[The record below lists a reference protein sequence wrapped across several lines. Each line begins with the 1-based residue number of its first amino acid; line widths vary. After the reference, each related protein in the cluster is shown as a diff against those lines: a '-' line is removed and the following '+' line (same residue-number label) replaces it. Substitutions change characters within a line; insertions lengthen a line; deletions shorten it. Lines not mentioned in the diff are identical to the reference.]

1 MFYKNMW
8 SRSIWDKALAIP
20 RQICSYVRMRPRG
33 LALAFFVSVLVAP
46 FAHAASIQ
54 CTTADKSAWLPPAKV
69 KAMLEEH
76 GFTDVGAPK
85 PNDGNCYVVQA
96 TDNTG
101 AKKTLYLDPTDGAL
115 MAME

>member
-1 MFYKNMW
+1 M
-8 SRSIWDKALAIP
+8 RSTATVVVLLA
-20 RQICSYVRMRPRG
+20 G
-33 LALAFFVSVLVAP
+33 LSVASLS
-46 FAHAASIQ
+46 HAATIQ
-54 CTTADKSAWLPPAKV
+54 CTTADKSTWLPTAQV
-69 KAMLEEH
+69 KKMLEQH
-76 GFTDVGAPK
+76 GFTNVGAPA

>member
-1 MFYKNMW
+1 
-8 SRSIWDKALAIP
+8 
-20 RQICSYVRMRPRG
+20 MRAVG
-33 LALAFFVSVLVAP
+33 LVMTLLVGFFAAP
-46 FAHAASIQ
+46 LAHAAGIQ

-69 KAMLEEH
+69 KAMLKQH
-76 GFTDVGAPK
+76 GFTGVGTPK
-85 PNDGNCYVVQA
+85 ASDGNCYVVQA